1 MGKMILRRTTEI
13 RTLVLVFTL
22 VLCVGTLQSQALT
35 LQQPIAAPNVPT
47 LSTFKI
53 NGDAATTPTQ
63 SVILNNQ
70 ALVLTGSGPVTHYRA
85 SERADFVGAVWNTY
99 STAPAF
105 TLSAGVG
112 VKTVFFQ
119 VKNVTGPSNILSDT
133 ITYQIPPPQVTSFRI
148 NAGATTTATQSVTLD
163 NVVTAAPTAYR
174 VSESPTAISTV
185 PWVSTYSASMPFTLS
200 AAEGAKTLYYQVKN
214 ANGESNVMSAN
225 ITYQKRQLY
234 TIKAWDFHTAAKPYG
249 FNYYAHPKSIG
260 ATCSDV
266 AQGNQYGY
274 IQGVLGFYVGGVI
287 GSRCDFSLFE
297 GQALQNGFVF
307 KTYKVYSNLVKPAS
321 TAEMNLLTSPTP
333 GSTSVN
339 FTFHGWSNA
348 GAWAEFSLDTI
359 TLEGPAGMDWKK
371 ALMP

>member
-234 TIKAWDFHTAAKPYG
+234 TIKGGDFY
-249 FNYYAHPKSIG
+249 N
-260 ATCSDV
+260 V
-266 AQGNQYGY
+266 ANNYGY
-274 IQGVLGFYVGGVI
+274 NSYANKEDATSECFIGIGVGQQVFGEAGCRGLF
-287 GSRCDFSLFE
+287 GSRCNFSFFGNQQLK
-297 GQALQNGFVF
+297 NGFVF
-307 KTYKVYSNLVKPAS
+307 KTFTGEALQWDLGKGVISLTSSPAS
-321 TAEMNLLTSPTP
+321 
-333 GSTSVN
+333 GSNSVL
-339 FTFHGWSNA
+339 FTTKGWCEANSQKFN
-348 GAWAEFSLDTI
+348 WASYSIKDI
-359 TLEGPAGMDWKK
+359 TLEGPAGIDWKK
-371 ALMP
+371 ALIP